1 MKKYLMFLFI
11 FGFISCHSVKV
22 PKGYQM
28 EEVIQ
33 VPPPDK
39 IDYYTYEARVR
50 FSDIPAVDKEK
61 AYSVALAGI
70 YRQITQ
76 DIEGYLERNLTD
88 YEIWKEKG
96 REKEQGWKL
105 EDYIK
110 AAFEGPLSCHI
121 FQLVVSDK
129 KELHL
134 RLFVS
139 KKEADEIARVEVLRK
154 LAEKGNESAS
164 LLLDEFTEKIQSK
177 EWKKAK
183 EKEIDT
189 LKKYV
194 YDYQKK
200 NLRR

>member
-1 MKKYLMFLFI
+1 
-11 FGFISCHSVKV
+11 
-22 PKGYQM
+22 
-28 EEVIQ
+28 
-33 VPPPDK
+33 
-39 IDYYTYEARVR
+39 
-50 FSDIPAVDKEK
+50 
-61 AYSVALAGI
+61 
-70 YRQITQ
+70 
-76 DIEGYLERNLTD
+76 
-88 YEIWKEKG
+88 
-96 REKEQGWKL
+96 
-105 EDYIK
+105 
-110 AAFEGPLSCHI
+110 
-121 FQLVVSDK
+121 LVVSDK

-139 KKEADEIARVEVLRK
+139 KKEADEIGRVEVLRK